1 MIDNKVIIVDEF
13 ATGRQM
19 PGRRFSDGL
28 HQALEAKENV
38 TIEAGTQT
46 FATITLQN
54 YFRMYERLSGMTG
67 TAVTEEAEFIEIYNL
82 PVMNI
87 PTNVPVTRV
96 DHEDVIY
103 MTKNEKYQALIDEI
117 IYWHERK
124 TRVGGHSERGGLGN
138 DCRLLRRRNI
148 PHNVLNARQHQREAE
163 IITSAGEP
171 GSVTI
176 ATNMAGRGTDIKL
189 GPGGNQSTEN
199 YRGINFAVTDEFPTA
214 SLWTACT

>member
-1 MIDNKVIIVDEF
+1 
-13 ATGRQM
+13 
-19 PGRRFSDGL
+19 
-28 HQALEAKENV
+28 
-38 TIEAGTQT
+38 
-46 FATITLQN
+46 
-54 YFRMYERLSGMTG
+54 MYERLSGMTG

-124 TRVGGHSERGGLGN
+124 KPVLVGTVSVEVSETIS
-138 DCRLLRRRNI
+138 RLLRRRNI

-189 GPGGNQSTEN
+189 GPGVVAQSTEN
-199 YRGINFAVTDEFPTA
+199 YRGINFAVTDEFPSGQPLAGLHVIGSERHERRRIDLQWRGRAGRQGDPGT
-214 SLWTACT
+214 SRF